1 MGFKA
6 KDIKGL
12 LVLME
17 NEKDGKALA
26 IYGGTECLQKFADAL
41 EDKSGSEIMATME
54 GEPGRFFE
62 MLLKTVKKS

>member
-26 IYGGTECLQKFADAL
+26 IYGGTEWLRKFADAL
-41 EDKSGSEIMATME
+41 EDKSGSKIMATME
-54 GEPGRFFE
+54 GEPSKFFE

>member
-26 IYGGTECLQKFADAL
+26 VYGGAEWLRKMADAL
-41 EDKSGSEIMATME
+41 GDTESEGIRATME

>member
-26 IYGGTECLQKFADAL
+26 IYGGAEWLRKFADAL

-54 GEPGRFFE
+54 GEPDKFFE
-62 MLLKTVKKS
+62 MLLKAVKKS

>member
-6 KDIKGL
+6 KDIKGI

-26 IYGGTECLQKFADAL
+26 IYGGAEWLRKMADAL
-41 EDKSGSEIMATME
+41 GDTESEEIRATME
-54 GEPGRFFE
+54 GEPDKIF
-62 MLLKTVKKS
+62 LKCC

>member
-26 IYGGTECLQKFADAL
+26 IYGGTEWLRKFAGAL

-54 GEPGRFFE
+54 GEPSKFFE

>member
-26 IYGGTECLQKFADAL
+26 IYGGAEWLRKMADAL
-41 EDKSGSEIMATME
+41 EDKSGSEIMAIME

>member
-26 IYGGTECLQKFADAL
+26 VYGGAEWLRKFADAL
-41 EDKSGSEIMATME
+41 EDKSGSEIMAIME

>member
-6 KDIKGL
+6 KDVKGL

-26 IYGGTECLQKFADAL
+26 IYGDAEWLRKFADAL

-54 GEPGRFFE
+54 GEPGSFFE

>member
-26 IYGGTECLQKFADAL
+26 IYGGTEWLRKFADAL
-41 EDKSGSEIMATME
+41 GDTESEGIRATME

>member
-26 IYGGTECLQKFADAL
+26 VYGGTEWLRKFADAL

-54 GEPGRFFE
+54 GESGRFFE

>member
-6 KDIKGL
+6 KDVKGL

-26 IYGGTECLQKFADAL
+26 VYGGAEWMRKMADAL
-41 EDKSGSEIMATME
+41 GDTESEEIMATME
-54 GEPGRFFE
+54 GGPDKFFE
-62 MLLKTVKKS
+62 MLLKAVKKS

>member
-26 IYGGTECLQKFADAL
+26 VYGGAEWLRKFADAL

-54 GEPGRFFE
+54 GELGRFFE

>member
-26 IYGGTECLQKFADAL
+26 VYGGAEWLRKFADAL
-41 EDKSGSEIMATME
+41 EVRAAA
-54 GEPGRFFE
+54 R
-62 MLLKTVKKS
+62 

>member
-1 MGFKA
+1 
-6 KDIKGL
+6 
-12 LVLME
+12 ME

-26 IYGGTECLQKFADAL
+26 VYGGAEWLRKFADAL

>member
-26 IYGGTECLQKFADAL
+26 VYGGAEWLRKFADAL
-41 EDKSGSEIMATME
+41 EDKSGSEIMAIME
-54 GEPGRFFE
+54 GEPGRF
-62 MLLKTVKKS
+62 LKCC

>member
-26 IYGGTECLQKFADAL
+26 IYGGAEWLRKFADAL
-41 EDKSGSEIMATME
+41 EDKSGSEIMAIME
-54 GEPGRFFE
+54 GEPGRF
-62 MLLKTVKKS
+62 LKCC

>member
-26 IYGGTECLQKFADAL
+26 VYGGTEWLRKFADAL
-41 EDKSGSEIMATME
+41 EDKSGSEIMAIME

>member
-26 IYGGTECLQKFADAL
+26 VYGGAEWLRKMADAL
-41 EDKSGSEIMATME
+41 GDTESEE
-54 GEPGRFFE
+54 NGNNGGRAGQVF
-62 MLLKTVKKS
+62 

>member
-6 KDIKGL
+6 KDVKGL

-26 IYGGTECLQKFADAL
+26 VYGGAEWMRKMADAL
-41 EDKSGSEIMATME
+41 GDTESEEIMATRE
-54 GEPGRFFE
+54 GEPDKFFE
-62 MLLKTVKKS
+62 MLLKAVKKS

>member
-26 IYGGTECLQKFADAL
+26 VYGGAEWLRRRRVVA
-41 EDKSGSEIMATME
+41 EDG
-54 GEPGRFFE
+54 GCFGRYRKRGNTGNNGGRAGQVF
-62 MLLKTVKKS
+62 